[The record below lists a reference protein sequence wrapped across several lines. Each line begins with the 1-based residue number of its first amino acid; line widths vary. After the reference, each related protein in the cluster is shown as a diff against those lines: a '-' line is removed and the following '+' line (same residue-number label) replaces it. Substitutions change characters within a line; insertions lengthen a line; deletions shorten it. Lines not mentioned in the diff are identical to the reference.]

1 MIQPRILPLALLL
14 AVGLTACGQDQP
26 PAADGETAPGA
37 TAGADADAVAGQAGD
52 GVQDVAA
59 ADGKPAFDIGSVPRS
74 TVALGDFPYIQ
85 LPRGYEADKRSVI
98 AKDFARFPFW
108 VDGEAVWVEG
118 RFEGNELRPADG
130 KAMSGYE
137 VQRNFEAIVKQMG
150 GVKLSEGRI
159 PREILESWGSEIT
172 QGFNGAIGDVWSEP
186 VHTYVVRRDEGNI
199 WIHLVTNS
207 AQGWYLIGQEQ
218 GFEQTASLLPASE
231 LKAQIDS
238 TGKVALQVNFATD
251 RTEILPESQPQIDQ
265 VVELLQQDPQLNLG
279 VEGHTDDTGD
289 AGHNLRLS
297 EGRSNAVVKALVAR
311 GIDAARLTSAGF
323 GSTRPVADNGS
334 EEGKARNRRVELV
347 KR

>member
-14 AVGLTACGQDQP
+14 AIGLAACGQDQP
-26 PAADGETAPGA
+26 PTADAEAAPGA
-37 TAGADADAVAGQAGD
+37 TAGADAAADQAGD
-52 GVQDVAA
+52 GAQDVAA
-59 ADGKPAFDIGSVPRS
+59 TDGRPAFDIGSVPRS

-85 LPRGYEADKRSVI
+85 PPRGYRADSRGVL

-108 VDGEAVWVEG
+108 VKGQAVWVEG
-118 RFEGNELRPADG
+118 RFHGNELRPGEG
-130 KAMSGYE
+130 KSMSEYE
-137 VQRNFEAIVKQMG
+137 VRRNFDAVVQQMG
-150 GVKLSEGRI
+150 GVKLSEERI
-159 PREILESWGSEIT
+159 PREAIESWGEEIT
-172 QGFNGAIGDVWSEP
+172 QGFSGALGDVWGEP
-186 VHTYVVRRDEGNI
+186 THTWVVRRDDGNI

-207 AQGWYLIGQEQ
+207 AQGWYLIGQEE

-311 GIDAARLTSAGF
+311 GIDAARLTSGGF
-323 GSTRPVADNGS
+323 GSTHPVADNGS